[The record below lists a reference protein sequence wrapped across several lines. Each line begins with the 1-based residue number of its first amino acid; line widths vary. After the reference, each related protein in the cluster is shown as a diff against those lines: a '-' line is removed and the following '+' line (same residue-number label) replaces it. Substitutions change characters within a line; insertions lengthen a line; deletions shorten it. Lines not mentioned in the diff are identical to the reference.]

1 MSSTKPLGLS
11 LFAALVVG
19 AAVLPSVSAQTR
31 VYKNCWLVGSGLGG
45 FKTSQCNSE
54 EPGGAWAR
62 TYFTTGGEFF
72 WCHYVGLEN
81 GVFNDANCTQGGGIA
96 AFSLLR
102 RSGLVVLGNGG
113 VQTIKW
119 KLAGATGTITCS
131 HLKAKSPLITGG
143 EPGILELNTLEYT
156 ECVSTTPTKCV
167 VNSLGAPPGTIATK
181 PLDAELVENRAK
193 TEIED
198 LFLPQSGKKITNLL
212 YLNKGTEVCVLK
224 GIEFPVEGTSLTLI
238 DPQKTESEEQTL
250 VWEPASK
257 EYINSKGETK
267 TAELTLGAEP
277 MTLSG
282 AISVLAEIE
291 GKPESFGVY

>member
-1 MSSTKPLGLS
+1 MSSTKLLGLS

-19 AAVLPSVSAQTR
+19 VAVPSLVPAQTR

-54 EPGGAWAR
+54 EPGGVWAR
-62 TYFTTGGEFF
+62 TYFTTGGEFS

-81 GVFNDANCTQGGGIA
+81 GAFNDANCTQGGGTA
-96 AFSLLR
+96 AFLLLR
-102 RSGLVVLGNGG
+102 RGGLVVLVKGG
-113 VQTIKW
+113 AQTIKW

-143 EPGILELNTLEYT
+143 EPGILELNALEYT
-156 ECVSTTPTKCV
+156 ECVATTPTKCV
-167 VNSLGAPPGTIATK
+167 VNSLGSPPGTIATT
-181 PLDAELVENRAK
+181 PLDAELVENSAK

-212 YLNKGTEVCVLK
+212 YLNKGTEVCALK
-224 GIEFPVEGTSLTLI
+224 SIEFPVEGTSLTLI

-250 VWEPASK
+250 LWEPASK
-257 EYINSKGETK
+257 EYINGKGETK
-267 TAELTLGAEP
+267 TAELRLGVEP
-277 MTLSG
+277 MGITGTVS
-282 AISVLAEIE
+282 ILADVE
-291 GKPESFGVY
+291 GRLEPFGVY